1 MPILLP
7 WGRINR
13 VRCRDEHLTPN
24 TQHPAGSQ
32 WRRAKDSLGSFAF
45 LLPNF
50 LGFLTFTFLPVL
62 ASLALSLT
70 NWDILQPLAAKNFV
84 GLSNFA
90 ELLGFHHEAG
100 RLIANDPD
108 FWKFLWNT
116 IFLMLGIPIGI
127 FGSLAV
133 ALLLNQKLRGVTVF
147 RTIYFVPSICSGVAV
162 ALLWRWIYN
171 PEYGL
176 LNSFLMKFI
185 HFKEPPMWLYDTALA
200 KPALII
206 MGLWAGIGGMNCL
219 LYLAGLQGIP
229 QELYEAAEIDGA
241 SAWQKFR
248 HITWTLL
255 SPTTFF
261 ITIMSIIGGFQGGF
275 MQAFLMTS
283 GGPAGSTTTIMYYI
297 YNNAF
302 GGFYRMGYACAIAW
316 VMFIL
321 VFGFTIVNWRLGS
334 RLVHYS

>member
-1 MPILLP
+1 MEQDRASKIEH
-7 WGRINR
+7 R
-13 VRCRDEHLTPN
+13 VSSDRYPV
-24 TQHPAGSQ
+24 S
-32 WRRAKDSLGSFAF
+32 RRRKRLKDALGAYAF

-50 LGFLTFTFLPVL
+50 LGFMVFTFLPIL

-70 NWDILQPLAAKNFV
+70 NWDVLQPLSAKNFV
-84 GLSNFA
+84 GLNNFA
-90 ELLGFHHEAG
+90 ELLWFHGEG
-100 RLIANDPD
+100 GQLVANDPD
-108 FWKFLWNT
+108 FWKYLWNT
-116 IFLMLGIPIGI
+116 IFLMLGIPLGI
-127 FGSLAV
+127 AGSLVTAM
-133 ALLLNQKLRGVTVF
+133 LLNQKIRGVTVF
-147 RTIYFVPSICSGVAV
+147 RTIYFLPSICSGVAV

-176 LNSFLMKFI
+176 LNALLSKLVHMQ
-185 HFKEPPMWLYDTALA
+185 ETPMWLYNPALA
-200 KPALII
+200 KPSLII

-229 QELYEAAEIDGA
+229 QEYYEAADIDGA
-241 SAWQKFR
+241 GSWQKFR
-248 HITWTLL
+248 HITWKLL

-261 ITIMSIIGGFQGGF
+261 IAVMSIIGGFQGGF

-316 VMFIL
+316 VLFVL
-321 VFGFTIVNWRLGS
+321 VLGFTIINWRVGS
-334 RLVHYS
+334 KFVHYS